1 MKILISIDESEYAK
15 KAVNYVANTVNPNV
29 KITLFNVMPII
40 SSQLERQLHHPLFA
54 QKIEEL
60 KSVMGERK
68 KEVQVLMGECCSIL
82 TSAGIP
88 EKNIEVKIR
97 EKEIGIARDIIAEA
111 ERGSYDAVV
120 IGRRGL
126 SAAASFV
133 LGSVSNKVIQHIK
146 NCTVWLVD

>member
-68 KEVQVLMGECCSIL
+68 KE
-82 TSAGIP
+82 
-88 EKNIEVKIR
+88 
-97 EKEIGIARDIIAEA
+97 
-111 ERGSYDAVV
+111 
-120 IGRRGL
+120 
-126 SAAASFV
+126 
-133 LGSVSNKVIQHIK
+133 
-146 NCTVWLVD
+146 